1 MRSLVTMAVALGLV
15 GLTAEVGS
23 AQNVLIDKINF
34 KPAPPMAP
42 PGTLP
47 TVQPEGLVFEQPGFL
62 DPTNWKI
69 VVTFGKINPDGSWT
83 KFDDSP
89 VTDVIVAVP
98 TLMNGTRWR
107 LGGAQGIGA
116 TWAANGIYY
125 CQADLKSAIT
135 KQGPWI
141 SKKTYQLEVK

>member
-83 KFDDSP
+83 KSDRKQRS
-89 VTDVIVAVP
+89 
-98 TLMNGTRWR
+98 LLLENRES
-107 LGGAQGIGA
+107 
-116 TWAANGIYY
+116 AAFVSGR
-125 CQADLKSAIT
+125 S
-135 KQGPWI
+135 
-141 SKKTYQLEVK
+141 